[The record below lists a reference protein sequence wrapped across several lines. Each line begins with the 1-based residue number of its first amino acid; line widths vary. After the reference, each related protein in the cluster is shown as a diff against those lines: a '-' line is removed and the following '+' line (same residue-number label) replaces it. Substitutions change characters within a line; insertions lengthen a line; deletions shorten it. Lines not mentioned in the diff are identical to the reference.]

1 MIKENFYYRCVYTI
15 ISPPRLWI
23 FTGPGEYLTHLVPNG
38 AQRVSMENEIYD
50 MIMSQ
55 KGFFLS
61 LKAEMKKTGPLLT
74 IKTNQLYIW
83 IILFDGQR
91 VVVIILTVHPSTWI
105 NLIFH
110 IRTEIM
116 GILLILYHSMN
127 KLAR

>member
-1 MIKENFYYRCVYTI
+1 
-15 ISPPRLWI
+15 
-23 FTGPGEYLTHLVPNG
+23 
-38 AQRVSMENEIYD
+38 MENEIYD

-61 LKAEMKKTGPLLT
+61 LKAEMKKTGPLQT

-91 VVVIILTVHPSTWI
+91 VVVIILTVSPSTWI